1 MAGKDKKSK
10 KPSETP
16 DITNVTP
23 EQAQALIAELQAKL
37 SAATAVGATSEDVKS
52 ASTALI
58 ASKARKIAEAKNA
71 REGIT
76 DKVYEVKNLVGAT
89 VWVAVTN
96 ARGEKEHRQFENK
109 GSVQFLTESQIA
121 EIRDAT
127 QFFDKG
133 YLAAPDVVEH
143 NANVIDDYDQFIRK
157 LDADDVSARI
167 NQIDNPEVLLGLYH
181 HIENKRFKV
190 EGLELVKLAIDAKT
204 TMVLHAVMDRVG
216 SLTGVNYS
224 ANDSE

>member
-1 MAGKDKKSK
+1 MAKNDKKSK
-10 KPSETP
+10 QPSETP

-23 EQAQALIAELQAKL
+23 EQAAALIAELQGKL
-37 SAATAVGATSEDVKS
+37 SAATAEGATSEDVKS
-52 ASTALI
+52 ASAALS

-71 REGIT
+71 RDGIT

-96 ARGEKEHRQFENK
+96 SRGDKEHRQFEQR
-109 GSVQFLTESQIA
+109 GAVQFLTEAQIA
-121 EIRDAT
+121 EIRDET
-127 QFFDKG
+127 PFFENG
-133 YLAAPDVVEH
+133 YLAAPAIVEPNY
-143 NANVIDDYDQFIRK
+143 NAIEDYDQFIRR
-157 LDADDVSARI
+157 LDADSVNDRI
-167 NQIDNPEVLLGLYH
+167 AQIDNAEVLLGLYH

-190 EGLELVKLAIDAKT
+190 EGLELVKLPIDAKT

-224 ANDSE
+224 ATDSE